1 MSELEYRRALKAM
14 SREIEPGR
22 DLWPAIEARLRAQS
36 LPLRRRPRWLAP
48 ALVAGIAAAALATVS
63 RLLPVAEQPLDLA
76 ATQAW
81 SLREA
86 DLIKADLDAA
96 LVSAGAPEVAE
107 YTRAPGLALS
117 ASLKELDS
125 AQAELDQALRLNPDS
140 TFLLDRMRRVQQQKA
155 RLTLRALAA

>member
-1 MSELEYRRALKAM
+1 MSELEYRRALRAM
-14 SREIEPGR
+14 PREIEPAR

-36 LPLRRRPRWLAP
+36 VPPRRRPAWLLPALAAGVAAATLAITLQLLPAARSPRDVAAAP
-48 ALVAGIAAAALATVS
+48 A
-63 RLLPVAEQPLDLA
+63 
-76 ATQAW
+76 W
-81 SLREA
+81 SVREA

-96 LVSAGAPEVAE
+96 LVSAGAPGIAE

-117 ASLKELDS
+117 ASLRELDS